1 MQSKSKSVTLS
12 VRTTPEVKERLAQL
26 MELLSKRLGTSVTQ
40 VQALEMA
47 ISLALG
53 AEMAMLQKGEDA

>member
-1 MQSKSKSVTLS
+1 MPSKSKSVTLS

-26 MELLSKRLGTSVTQ
+26 MELLSQRLGTSVTQ

-53 AEMAMLQKGEDA
+53 AEMAMQKGEDA

>member
-53 AEMAMLQKGEDA
+53 AEMAMQKGEDQ

>member
-1 MQSKSKSVTLS
+1 MPSKSKSVTLS
-12 VRTTPEVKERLAQL
+12 VRTTPEVKERLAML
-26 MELLSKRLGTSVTQ
+26 MELLSQRLGTSVTQ

-53 AEMAMLQKGEDA
+53 AEMVMQKGEDA

>member
-1 MQSKSKSVTLS
+1 MPSKSKSVTLS
-12 VRTTPEVKERLAQL
+12 VRTTPEVKERLAML
-26 MELLSKRLGTSVTQ
+26 MELLSQRLGTSVTQ

-53 AEMAMLQKGEDA
+53 AEMAMQKGEDA

>member
-1 MQSKSKSVTLS
+1 MPSKSKSVTLS

-53 AEMAMLQKGEDA
+53 AEMAMQKGEDA

>member
-1 MQSKSKSVTLS
+1 MPSKSKSVTLS

-26 MELLSKRLGTSVTQ
+26 MELLSQRLGTSVTQ

-53 AEMAMLQKGEDA
+53 AEMAMQQKGEDA

>member
-1 MQSKSKSVTLS
+1 MPSKSKSVTLS

-26 MELLSKRLGTSVTQ
+26 MELLSQRLGTSVTQ

>member
-53 AEMAMLQKGEDA
+53 AEMAMQKGEDV

>member
-53 AEMAMLQKGEDA
+53 AEMSMQKGEDA

>member
-53 AEMAMLQKGEDA
+53 AEMAMQKGEDA